1 MRDIK
6 GPKVTSGAGKYLLK
20 RVVDRRGRLMSYLQS
35 PVRAKGEILYY
46 KGAGVSKTKPK
57 TVDWPGV

>member
-1 MRDIK
+1 
-6 GPKVTSGAGKYLLK
+6 
-20 RVVDRRGRLMSYLQS
+20 MSYLQS

-57 TVDWPGV
+57 TVD